1 MARKLRNIQADEQ
14 EKVRLAT
21 DKLIGAPLAW
31 WEAHC
36 EIDPMAENMV
46 WDDFVKLF
54 REHHIPQQVMTRK
67 LQEFIDIRQGNL
79 TVGEYLEKFNE
90 LARYAPEECKDDAK
104 KQFYFLCGLKPELKT
119 IVQATKHASFV
130 DMYNAALTAE
140 ESKIEEAKERKRK
153 FEGRTFQTEKT
164 QRTQHPA
171 QSRQRAQSATTF
183 RAPVSSFRQSS
194 QNTRHTQSAPQMKT
208 QVNSRPQQSGAS
220 QVTNPKACFNCR
232 ETGHFIANC
241 PYKRQSTPSVYS
253 NSVPAPGR
261 QNNHGAP
268 SRS

>member
-14 EKVRLAT
+14 EKVRLAS

-36 EIDPMAENMV
+36 EIDLTAENMV

-104 KQFYFLCGLKPELKT
+104 KQFYFLRGLKPELKT
-119 IVQATKHASFV
+119 IVQATKHASFM

-140 ESKIEEAKERKRK
+140 ENKIEEAKERKRK
-153 FEGRTFQTEKT
+153 FEGRTF
-164 QRTQHPA
+164 
-171 QSRQRAQSATTF
+171 
-183 RAPVSSFRQSS
+183 
-194 QNTRHTQSAPQMKT
+194 
-208 QVNSRPQQSGAS
+208 
-220 QVTNPKACFNCR
+220 
-232 ETGHFIANC
+232 
-241 PYKRQSTPSVYS
+241 
-253 NSVPAPGR
+253 
-261 QNNHGAP
+261 
-268 SRS
+268 